1 MVVFRKLY
9 TIHALVVTSQKEQH
23 CKCIPCNSINSSNN
37 WTLTQPSNCELTKCL
52 CFHSLLAQ
60 IFSFMFKISFWLLL
74 QICTFAKL
82 KPLNLWQGNIFMSR
96 VGQFRVSLRCCKVI
110 FMSIRASENQE
121 KEIWEY
127 FSITMCGSP
136 ICKYLRHAEC
146 KSIFTRPL
154 QGKNTYI
161 QSNLSTSRKNGK
173 LKTDFFFEDI
183 EEGHNDNKLFRFSPL
198 LVFPSLCYLQ
208 STTPLLLLPYF
219 YSKY

>member
-23 CKCIPCNSINSSNN
+23 CKCIPCNAINSSNN

-110 FMSIRASENQE
+110 FMSIRESENQE

-127 FSITMCGSP
+127 FSITICGSP
-136 ICKYLRHAEC
+136 ICKYLTHADG
-146 KSIFTRPL
+146 KSILGRPL
-154 QGKNTYI
+154 Q
-161 QSNLSTSRKNGK
+161 RKNPTCQPLEKNWK
-173 LKTDFFFEDI
+173 LKTDFFFEDM
-183 EEGHNDNKLFRFSPL
+183 EEVHNDKILFRFSPL
-198 LVFPSLCYLQ
+198 LVFPSPSYLP
-208 STTPLLLLPYF
+208 STTPLLPLPYF
-219 YSKY
+219 YSKH